1 MGRRKRKQVKYRP
14 VKTAPKVFTCP
25 ACGHKTMKTQ
35 MKKDEKKALVVCG
48 HCGEQQMVNKTRI
61 SEPVDAFGEFIDI
74 YYKDQEFERLTRRK
88 EKLEEKEQ
96 YTELTLVLSLLHDNA
111 KVNAEKAEEEYEK
124 NHDPQDLENAERWH
138 QMAKE
143 FYDREKRL
151 LEQLKMGLIVD
162 AELEEEIYADEEE
175 NPYAA
180 DENITSQKPKK
191 GADLEG
197 ILGDTG
203 FLEF

>member
-14 VKTAPKVFTCP
+14 VKTTPKVFTCP
-25 ACGHKTMKTQ
+25 ACGHKTMKAQ

-74 YYKDQEFERLTRRK
+74 YYKDQEYERLSRRK
-88 EKLEEKEQ
+88 EKLEEKQQ
-96 YTELTLVLSLLHDNA
+96 YTELTLVLSLLYDNA
-111 KVNAEKAEEEYEK
+111 IVNAEKASEEYEK
-124 NHDPQDLENAERWH
+124 NHDPVDLENAERWYS
-138 QMAKE
+138 MADEFKE
-143 FYDREKRL
+143 REKRL
-151 LEQLKMGLIVD
+151 LEQLKMGLIED
-162 AELEEEIYADEEE
+162 AELEEDIYADEEE
-175 NPYAA
+175 NPYSDDKDA
-180 DENITSQKPKK
+180 TTQKPKK
-191 GADLEG
+191 GTDLEE